1 MRFLRRLFQGDP
13 GMPGPP
19 GPPGLTGK
27 GCKECEE
34 RLDRL
39 ERVVLL
45 SLKMQETLRDG
56 FYPPSDVMETFKA
69 MKERHPDVY

>member
-34 RLDRL
+34 RLDGL
-39 ERVVLL
+39 ERVLL
-45 SLKMQETLRDG
+45 HILETQQVNLA
-56 FYPPSDVMETFKA
+56 DVWDAITA
-69 MKERHPDVY
+69 MKERHPDV

>member
-1 MRFLRRLFQGDP
+1 
-13 GMPGPP
+13 MPGPP

-39 ERVVLL
+39 ELVVLL
-45 SLKMQETLRDG
+45 SLKMQEETEG
-56 FYPPSDVMETFKA
+56 FYPPRDVMETIRA
-69 MKERHPDVY
+69 MKERHRDVY